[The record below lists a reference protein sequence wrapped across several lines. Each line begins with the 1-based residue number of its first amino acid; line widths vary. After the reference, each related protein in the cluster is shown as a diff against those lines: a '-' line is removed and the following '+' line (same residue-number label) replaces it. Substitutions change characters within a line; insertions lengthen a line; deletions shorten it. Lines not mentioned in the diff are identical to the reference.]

1 MSFERD
7 SVPVRLAKAF
17 TPRRML
23 ADLLAWLGYRRFQAV
38 YWKLR
43 AADIVA
49 RYGSGY
55 DFETLQE
62 WITKTGPRRILELGC
77 GNGRAFALYQSLGVE
92 EVHAFEMAGSLF
104 QAAER
109 EAAQSWA
116 AGRGT
121 RFFLNRADIRE
132 PLPNLPPIDLLIVN
146 RVLQHIDPRDIV
158 AVLSNVRACSPRY
171 IYINESLAGRTRL
184 PHVFCHNY
192 AALFREIGYA
202 PFASGEIPG
211 IHFEYLVFCR
221 NS

>member
-1 MSFERD
+1 MSVEKD
-7 SVPVRLAKAF
+7 SAPVRLAKAI
-17 TPRRML
+17 TPRRMA

-38 YWKLR
+38 YWRLR
-43 AADIVA
+43 SSDIVA

-55 DFETLQE
+55 DFETLRE
-62 WITKTGPRRILELGC
+62 WITKTGACRILDLGC

-104 QAAER
+104 EAAGR
-109 EAAQSWA
+109 EAAQSSA
-116 AGRGT
+116 AGSGI
-121 RFFLNRADIRE
+121 RFFLNRADIRK

-158 AVLSNVRACSPRY
+158 AVFSNVRACGPRY
-171 IYINESLAGRTRL
+171 VYINESLARRSRL
-184 PHVFCHNY
+184 PHVFYHDY
-192 AALFREIGYA
+192 AALFRGIGYA

-211 IHFEYLVFCR
+211 IRFEYLVFSR

>member
-1 MSFERD
+1 
-7 SVPVRLAKAF
+7 
-17 TPRRML
+17 ML
-23 ADLLAWLGYRRFQAV
+23 ADLLAWLDYRRFQAV

-62 WITKTGPRRILELGC
+62 WITKTGARRILDLGC
-77 GNGRAFALYQSLGVE
+77 GHGRAFGLYQSLGIE
-92 EVHAFEMAGSLF
+92 EVHAFKMVAGLLE
-104 QAAER
+104 AAER
-109 EAAQSWA
+109 EAARLRA

-132 PLPNLPPIDLLIVN
+132 PLPNLPPIDVLIVN

-158 AVLSNVRACSPRY
+158 AVLSNVRACSPQY
-171 IYINESLAGRTRL
+171 VYINESLAGRTRQ
-184 PHVFCHNY
+184 PHVFCHDY

-211 IHFEYLVFCR
+211 IHFEYLVFSR